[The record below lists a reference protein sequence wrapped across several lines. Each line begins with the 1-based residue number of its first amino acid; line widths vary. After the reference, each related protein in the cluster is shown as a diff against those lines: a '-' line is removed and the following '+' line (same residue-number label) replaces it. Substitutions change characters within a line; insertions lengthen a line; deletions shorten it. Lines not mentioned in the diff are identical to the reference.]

1 MQNQNLFEK
10 GEKMRTKK
18 VVSVLFVLMVL
29 VTLLSACA
37 APAAAPAAEEPAA
50 AEPAAEEVAAEAPAA
65 EEAAPSEIKI
75 GILQKS
81 RSDQYQILLNA
92 AQEEALNELKS
103 SGKIADYM
111 QIDADTDVQKQ
122 LNQADDLIAMQ
133 VDVIVMSPVDANGTA
148 PIVDKCNEAG
158 IPIVIVNS
166 KTSNVDQATAFVGS
180 NDVEAGEMMGNFII
194 EKLGGAGKAEGNFLQ
209 LEGDIG
215 NSAQIDRDQGLK
227 NTVYKEPGIK
237 VLESLTGKWLREEA
251 MRITEDWLQ
260 KYPEISA
267 IAAENDNMAMGA
279 LNAVINA
286 GRKDEIVIVGVDAI
300 EDAKLSVKDGVLDA
314 TILQDADGQGKGSID
329 VAYKIATGQPYEK
342 TTNIPFVLI
351 TTENVDQYLK

>member
-1 MQNQNLFEK
+1 
-10 GEKMRTKK
+10 
-18 VVSVLFVLMVL
+18 
-29 VTLLSACA
+29 
-37 APAAAPAAEEPAA
+37 
-50 AEPAAEEVAAEAPAA
+50 
-65 EEAAPSEIKI
+65 
-75 GILQKS
+75 
-81 RSDQYQILLNA
+81 
-92 AQEEALNELKS
+92 
-103 SGKIADYM
+103 
-111 QIDADTDVQKQ
+111 
-122 LNQADDLIAMQ
+122 
-133 VDVIVMSPVDANGTA
+133 
-148 PIVDKCNEAG
+148 
-158 IPIVIVNS
+158 
-166 KTSNVDQATAFVGS
+166 
-180 NDVEAGEMMGNFII
+180 VEAGEMMGNFII
-194 EKLGGAGKAEGNFLQ
+194 DKLGGAGKAEGNFLQ

-227 NTVYKEPGIK
+227 NTVYKEAGIK

-286 GRKDEIVIVGVDAI
+286 GRKDQIVIVGVDAI

-329 VAYKIATGQPYEK
+329 VAYKIATGETYEK

>member
-1 MQNQNLFEK
+1 MKASN
-10 GEKMRTKK
+10 
-18 VVSVLFVLMVL
+18 VVKFLLVL
-29 VTLLSACA
+29 VLLVPVLSACA
-37 APAAAPAAEEPAA
+37 TPTAAPATASNADEPAA
-50 AEPAAEEVAAEAPAA
+50 T
-65 EEAAPSEIKI
+65 SDIKI

-92 AQEEALNELKS
+92 AQEEALDELKAA
-103 SGKIADYM
+103 GKIADYQM
-111 QIDADTDVQKQ
+111 IDADTDVQKQ
-122 LNQADDLIAMQ
+122 LNSADDLIAMQ
-133 VDVIVMSPVDANGTA
+133 VDVIVMSPVDAKGAA
-148 PIVDKCNEAG
+148 PIVDKANEAG

-180 NDVEAGEMMGNFII
+180 DDVEAGEIMGNFIA
-194 EKLGGAGKAEGNFLQ
+194 EKLGGVGKAEGNFLQ

-227 NTVYKEPGIK
+227 NTIYKEPGVT
-237 VLESLTGKWLREEA
+237 VLESLTGRWLREEA

-286 GRKDEIVIVGVDAI
+286 GRKDEIVIIGVDAI
-300 EDAKLSVKDGVLDA
+300 EDAKLSVKNGELDA
-314 TILQDADGQGKGSID
+314 TVLQDANGQGQGSID
-329 VAYKIATGQPYEK
+329 VAYKIVTGETYDK
-342 TTNIPFVLI
+342 VTNIPFVLI
-351 TTENVDQYLK
+351 TQDNVDQYLDQ